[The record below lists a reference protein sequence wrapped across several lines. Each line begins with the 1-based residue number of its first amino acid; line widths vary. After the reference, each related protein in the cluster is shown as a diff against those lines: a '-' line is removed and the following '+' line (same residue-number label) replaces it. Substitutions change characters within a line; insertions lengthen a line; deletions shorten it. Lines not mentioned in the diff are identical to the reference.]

1 VSSEPGPSQGFP
13 VGGELRVAAGWR
25 RFGVAASGGMLAPTE
40 QRLSSVT
47 VRQQRF
53 PVSLAGAFRLQP
65 ARSLDV
71 TFAVGVAL
79 TPFTLR
85 GQGLATS
92 SPATRIDAGIRA
104 GVDLH
109 FPNLAGRLTPFLGA
123 HAEYALT
130 SYAIDVDPL
139 GQIGS
144 TGRLWIGASAGVAF
158 EALR

>member
-1 VSSEPGPSQGFP
+1 
-13 VGGELRVAAGWR
+13 
-25 RFGVAASGGMLAPTE
+25 MLAPTE

-53 PVSLAGAFRLQP
+53 PVSVAGALRLQP

-71 TFAVGVAL
+71 TVALGVAL

-92 SPATRIDAGIRA
+92 SPATRVDAGVRA

-109 FPNLAGRLTPFLGA
+109 FPTLAGRLTPFIGA

-144 TGRLWIGASAGVAF
+144 TGRLWIGATAGVAF